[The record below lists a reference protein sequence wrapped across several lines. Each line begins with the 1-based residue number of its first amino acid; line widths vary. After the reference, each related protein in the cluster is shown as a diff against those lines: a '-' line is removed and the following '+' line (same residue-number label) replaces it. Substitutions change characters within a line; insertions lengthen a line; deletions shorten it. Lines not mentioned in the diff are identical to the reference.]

1 MVGGDGGRVRKE
13 GGRAV
18 DGGRW
23 PDVWTVDDGRVLAQ
37 LHRAGDVV
45 WRGEGEG
52 SEGRSVVS
60 LAQCGGAGAWR
71 VVWRGWVGW
80 WGEGRQ

>member
-60 LAQCGGAGAWR
+60 LAWCGGLERGAWCGAAR
-71 VVWRGWVGW
+71 VGW